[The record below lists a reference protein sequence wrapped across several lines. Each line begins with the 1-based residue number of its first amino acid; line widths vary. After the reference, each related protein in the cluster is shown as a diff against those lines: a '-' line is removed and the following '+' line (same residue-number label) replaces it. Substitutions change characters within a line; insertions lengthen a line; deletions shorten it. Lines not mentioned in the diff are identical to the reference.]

1 MTAPIAVLGLGGI
14 GGMLAVRTGAL
25 CVGTERTVDAIRERG
40 LRLVHDGET
49 TVAHLEAVD
58 AARDAG
64 RRCSSSRSRRTTSLR
79 LSTGSRSRRSA
90 ER

>member
-1 MTAPIAVLGLGGI
+1 MTRPIAVLGLGGI

-40 LRLVHDGET
+40 LRLVHVGET
-49 TVAHLEAVD
+49 TVAHPEATTRLETPVVAP
-58 AARDAG
+58 RDRG
-64 RRCSSSRSRRTTSLR
+64 EGVRPRLR
-79 LSTGSRSRRSA
+79 LSTGSRPRRSA